1 MSGVATAI
9 AGAAVIGAYASNK
22 ASDKASAATKHA
34 STTASDQV
42 RQSVEQARGD
52 INRLFPQA
60 QERAQQGFQQAADVF
75 GSTVPQQ
82 ANQFQGG
89 NVAAQQALLAGLPQ
103 MQNAILGGPVD
114 YSQFQPYQAAPIDFG
129 FANQQ
134 IGGGFGDF
142 NGGIAT
148 SRPISPL
155 TGRPIPTQAEHWEP
169 RPNDPTG
176 QGPMSDVFNPFSG
189 ITSNN
194 QSHPIF
200 GGGGKRW

>member
-1 MSGVATAI
+1 MPQWAM
-9 AGAAVIGAYASNK
+9 AGAAVLGAFTSKKSA
-22 ASDKASAATKHA
+22 DKAADAQKSGQTSAEQRIDAAT
-34 STTASDQV
+34 Q
-42 RQSVEQARGD
+42 QARD
-52 INRLFPQA
+52 DVNKLFPQA
-60 QERAQQGFQQAADVF
+60 QQTAQQGFQQAADVF
-75 GSTVPQQ
+75 GSTIPQQ
-82 ANQFQGG
+82 AGQFQSG
-89 NVAAQQALLAGLPQ
+89 NMAAQQALLAGLPQ
-103 MQNAILGGPVD
+103 QHNAILGNPID

-176 QGPMSDVFNPFSG
+176 QGPMSDVFNPFGG